1 MSTINIALLDNYVGN
16 IDFTQFDIYNNYI
29 DNNLVNLI
37 TADNSINLGILIDP
51 DKQLKSRPKTSRG
64 IGGKKPGDTNFN
76 IKSHLSYIEKL
87 KNNKVPFL
95 DISNY
100 LFILETHNSI
110 DITKYVSDLKNM
122 YEYDIYSDNNDIN
135 YILNKYYY

>member
-16 IDFTQFDIYNNYI
+16 IDFTQFDISNNYI
-29 DNNLVNLI
+29 DNNLLNLI
-37 TADNSINLGILIDP
+37 TADNSINLGILIEP

-76 IKSHLSYIEKL
+76 IKSHLSYIENL
-87 KNNKVPFL
+87 KNNKVPGL

-100 LFILETHNSI
+100 LFKLETHNSI
-110 DITKYVSDLKNM
+110 DITKYVTDLKNM
-122 YEYDIYSDNNDIN
+122 YEYDIYSNNNDIN